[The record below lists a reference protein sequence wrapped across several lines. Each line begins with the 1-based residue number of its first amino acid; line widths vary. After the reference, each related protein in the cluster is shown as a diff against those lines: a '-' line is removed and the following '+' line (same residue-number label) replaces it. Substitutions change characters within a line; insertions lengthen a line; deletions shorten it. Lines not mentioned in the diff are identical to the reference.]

1 MSTKQV
7 LAIFTGKFPRR
18 RCLLTLLSAS
28 FVLTL
33 LVPIGAFAT
42 DLQAVLNTPR
52 QRVKTADYR
61 VVGRLVRVD
70 ASGTRTN
77 FGVTIKARWFPGVLR
92 VVVEVSSPQN
102 QRAHIL
108 LETRTDG
115 QDIIRIAHPGDKT
128 PTTLPFEKWGDS
140 PFGTGLTYEDF
151 LQPEF
156 FWPGQVLVEETKYG
170 ARLCDV
176 VKSTPAQEDRTHY
189 AEVRTWLDHSI
200 GFPVYAEK
208 TMKGNGTVKNLTYFG
223 LRHDSGVWS
232 ASQVEGK
239 LNGGAGSTLLIIEH
253 GSAKANL
260 TLGDFSPEHLVSF

>member
-1 MSTKQV
+1 LQTV
-7 LAIFTGKFPRR
+7 LA
-18 RCLLTLLSAS
+18 
-28 FVLTL
+28 
-33 LVPIGAFAT
+33 
-42 DLQAVLNTPR
+42 TPR
-52 QRVKTADYR
+52 QRIKTADYR
-61 VVGRLVRVD
+61 VTGRLVRVD
-70 ASGTRTN
+70 ANGARTN

-108 LETRTDG
+108 LETRQDG
-115 QDIIRIAHPGDKT
+115 QDTIKIAHPGDKT
-128 PTTLPFEKWGDS
+128 ATTLSFEKWSDS

-151 LQPEF
+151 LEPEF
-156 FWPGQVLVEETKYG
+156 LWQSQALVEETKYG
-170 ARLCDV
+170 ARDCDV
-176 VKSTPAQEDRTHY
+176 VKSTPGPADRTHY

-208 TMKGNGTVKNLTYFG
+208 TMKGTGAVKKLTYFG

-239 LNGGAGSTLLIIEH
+239 LNGGTGSTLLIIEH